1 MIEQPNNDKVNQNL
15 RVHVDENLQIVSPP
29 YVRAPTAKRLT
40 LVLDLDETLLHY
52 MEKPEPGIH
61 LGPESYLS

>member
-1 MIEQPNNDKVNQNL
+1 MIEQPNNDIVNQNL

-29 YVRAPTAKRLT
+29 YVRAPTSKRLT

-61 LGPESYLS
+61 LGPESYMS